1 MAKLKDF
8 IIDLE
13 QQGNIYYDDEQRR
26 YYLNRKG
33 RATRRCKAKDESRI
47 SSKEYTRG
55 DDLDGGWRKLFHQD

>member
-13 QQGNIYYDDEQRR
+13 QQGNIYYDNEQRR

-33 RATRRCKAKDESRI
+33 RATSRCKAKDESGI
-47 SSKEYTRG
+47 PSEEYSG
-55 DDLDGGWRKLFHQD
+55 GNGLDGGWRKLFHQV